1 MANLKERWFWRGI
14 QISWNT
20 EFVNIMVKNAHFSRN
35 FGENCKK
42 TTRKR
47 SFFLKLNN
55 FLRILYVDQHIFTTL
70 IDLRCFPLFL
80 NKFLSRISRKKDIFK
95 AKKLLF
101 WQKLWK
107 NDAKTQFYAFF
118 YVFTTLMGL
127 KCLPLFLHK
136 FHKMCRLWGKKP
148 TFLAKTVK
156 KRREKAVFFSNKKL
170 FGTFSMISSMFLPL
184 WVIWGEETEYSK
196 R

>member
-1 MANLKERWFWRGI
+1 
-14 QISWNT
+14 
-20 EFVNIMVKNAHFSRN
+20 MVKNAHFSRH

-47 SFFLKLNN
+47 SFFSKLNN
-55 FLRILYVDQHIFTTL
+55 FLRILYVS
-70 IDLRCFPLFL
+70 FPYFYHFDWSEVFSAISEQIPQQ
-80 NKFLSRISRKKDIFK
+80 NKPKKDIFK

-107 NDAKTQFYAFF
+107 NDASVFGKKKFRRIFYAFF

-156 KRREKAVFFSNKKL
+156 KRREKAVFFQIKNFLAHFLWFLLCFYHFEWSEVKKL
-170 FGTFSMISSMFLPL
+170 STRNAKKLSTHDPR
-184 WVIWGEETEYSK
+184 T
-196 R
+196 